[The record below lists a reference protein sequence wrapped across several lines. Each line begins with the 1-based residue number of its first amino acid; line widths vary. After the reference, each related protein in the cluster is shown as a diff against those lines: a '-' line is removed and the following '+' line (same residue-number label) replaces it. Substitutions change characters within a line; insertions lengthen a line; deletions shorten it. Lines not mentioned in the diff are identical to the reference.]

1 VALEDGGDPEAEPKA
16 FKALMARAGHVS
28 QFKSLKPKLAK
39 AKAEAR
45 AAYSA
50 IVKAPG

>member
-1 VALEDGGDPEAEPKA
+1 LLAK
-16 FKALMARAGHVS
+16 AGHVA
-28 QFKSLKPKLAK
+28 QFRTLKPKLAK